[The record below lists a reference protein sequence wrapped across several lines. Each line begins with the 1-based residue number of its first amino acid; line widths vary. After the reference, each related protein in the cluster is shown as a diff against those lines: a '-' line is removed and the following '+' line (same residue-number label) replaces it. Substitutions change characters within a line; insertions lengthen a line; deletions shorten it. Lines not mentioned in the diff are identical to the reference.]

1 MINAIPQSSGVPGF
15 LAPSP
20 AFTFFEQAISG
31 QLVNFHVF
39 DAVGEGWYRFK
50 RYEIEFYAPCWLDG
64 YSEADVAKTPV
75 MARTV
80 HNEVLGV
87 VW

>member
-1 MINAIPQSSGVPGF
+1 MSTIVHSGGAPSF
-15 LAPSP
+15 LAPAP

-31 QLVNFHVF
+31 QLVNFRVF
-39 DAVGEGWYRFK
+39 DDLGAGWYRFK
-50 RYEIEFYAPCWLDG
+50 QCRVELYAPGWLGG
-64 YSEADVAKTPV
+64 YDEEDVVHTPV
-75 MARTV
+75 MARII